1 MRVLLAV
8 NPHKSVFQYLVPM
21 MWALRT
27 AGHEVRVAS
36 QPSFAETITQAGLT
50 AVPVG
55 RDHVRLLA
63 GRAVADE
70 RAARG
75 RAGIEAPYD
84 AFDDPAKDDW
94 AYLSAGMAETVRGRH
109 HLANF
114 PIVNDLVEFARQWR
128 PDLVLWDPLSYAGA
142 IAAKAVGAA
151 HARLLFGIDV
161 FGGVRQQYLRLK
173 EQQPQG
179 ERVDPLADWLG
190 SYARRY
196 GGEYSEDMATGHFT
210 VDQFPRSIQVQAPGL
225 HYERM
230 QWVGYGG
237 PAVVPRW
244 LWEEPERP
252 RVALT
257 MGLSATDVFSG
268 YTIDTRE
275 VLDSLAGL
283 DVEVVATVA
292 AAEQERLG
300 RVPSNVRMVPFVPMH
315 VLAERCSA
323 VIHHAGA
330 ATLATFARHPVP
342 HLSLHYHFD
351 QPVLARKLTEH
362 GAGLDLHTSEVT
374 GPLLRER
381 LVRLL
386 EEPSFAR
393 RAADLRDELL
403 RLPTPNELV
412 GRLEELTA
420 RFRTRALAA

>member
-55 RDHVRLLA
+55 RRRNLDRPLDLLDPSV
-63 GRAVADE
+63 VAESRRGLPRPWDV
-70 RAARG
+70 AA
-75 RAGIEAPYD
+75 
-84 AFDDPAKDDW
+84 DPSLADW
-94 AYLSAGMAETVRGRH
+94 EYLAEGYA
-109 HLANF
+109 LATDSLREENF
-114 PIVNDLVEFARQWR
+114 PLVNDLVEFARQWR
-128 PDLVLWDPLSYAGA
+128 PDLVLWDPFTCAGA

-151 HARLLFGIDV
+151 HARLLFGVDV
-161 FGGVRQQYLRLK
+161 FGVARAEFLRLK
-173 EQQPQG
+173 EEQPEG

-196 GGEYSEDMATGHFT
+196 GGEFTEDMVTGHFT
-210 VDQFPRSIQVQAPGL
+210 VDQFPRSIQLEAPGL

-244 LWEEPERP
+244 LWEKPARP

-257 MGLSATDVFSG
+257 MGLSATDVFNG
-268 YTIDTRE
+268 YTIDTSE

-300 RVPSNVRMVPFVPMH
+300 RVPSNVRMVPYVPMH

-393 RAADLRDELL
+393 RAADLRDELWA
-403 RLPTPNELV
+403 LPTPNELV

-420 RFRTRALAA
+420 RFRTPALAA